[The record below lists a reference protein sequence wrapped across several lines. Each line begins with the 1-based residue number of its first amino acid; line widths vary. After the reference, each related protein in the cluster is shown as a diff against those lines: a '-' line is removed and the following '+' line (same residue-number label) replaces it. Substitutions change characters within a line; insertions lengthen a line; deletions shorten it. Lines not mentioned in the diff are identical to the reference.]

1 MLYLVHTLPFS
12 LCSNTL
18 YCQVIWE
25 HEVCELVL
33 FVSYSFISLQFV
45 IWRFSSS
52 DSQDGAWVDTSEGLL
67 DWRTGGASFSGRV
80 PAMENQG
87 LPLSM
92 DSKFNFHISNDVLNT
107 ICDLESRPNLTF
119 SRKGRGDRTETAST
133 SCKVAKLSSWVGSE
147 HSENGELSS
156 GSRTP
161 GTGDGGGTSE
171 SDDMSTKGLHQDV
184 KCKRYKRTQEAL
196 QSSGLLD
203 VTMKTAE
210 LIKRNRQLQKDIQD
224 FKKETVEFLKSVL
237 KNPENKEYAKVIHG
251 KTSTS

>member
-1 MLYLVHTLPFS
+1 M
-12 LCSNTL
+12 
-18 YCQVIWE
+18 
-25 HEVCELVL
+25 
-33 FVSYSFISLQFV
+33 
-45 IWRFSSS
+45 
-52 DSQDGAWVDTSEGLL
+52 
-67 DWRTGGASFSGRV
+67 

-87 LPLSM
+87 LPLTM
-92 DSKFNFHISNDVLNT
+92 DSKFNFGISNDVLNT
-107 ICDLESRPNLTF
+107 ICDLESRSNLTF
-119 SRKGRGDRTETAST
+119 SRKGRGDRTDTAST
-133 SCKVAKLSSWVGSE
+133 SCKVAKLSSGVGSV
-147 HSENGELSS
+147 HSESGELSS

-171 SDDMSTKGLHQDV
+171 SDDMSTKGQHQDV
-184 KCKRYKRTQEAL
+184 KCRRYKRTQEAL

-237 KNPENKEYAKVIHG
+237 RNPENKEYAKVIHG